1 MSATISPATPQ
12 HAAPASPPV
21 TVRTVFDLWWP
32 LAASWLLMGFE
43 LPVVSAAM
51 ARMAEPTLSLAAY
64 GAIVFPLALII
75 ESPIIMLL
83 SASTALSRDAAS
95 YRLIRRF
102 MFLAGGG
109 LTLVHALVAFT
120 PLYDWLIGSVMG
132 VPAVVAEHGRVGLQI
147 MTPWTLSIA
156 YRRFQQGVLIRNGHS
171 RAIGVGTGVRLGAN
185 VVVLWAAWAMGTV
198 PGIVAGAL
206 AVALGVVAEA
216 VYAGFRVRPVLRGQ
230 VWPAPAQD
238 PPLTQARFM
247 RFYLPLM
254 LTPVLMFLAM
264 PLTSAAMSRM
274 PLAIESLAAW
284 PVIMGLVFTL
294 RSVCFGLNEVVVAM
308 LERPG
313 SAPALGAF
321 TRRLAVATSAAL
333 GLMALTPLGDL
344 WFGRV
349 SALTPQLV
357 ALALPG
363 LWIAFLLPAITA
375 YQSLYQGALVHAHAT
390 RGVTEAIV
398 IYLLTVIAV
407 LAIGGRV
414 PGLPGLYAGLAA
426 TVAGNAAQ
434 TAWLWRGARS
444 RMSLKA

>member
-1 MSATISPATPQ
+1 MSAPTTRP
-12 HAAPASPPV
+12 APAPVADEPV
-21 TVRTVFDLWWP
+21 TVRSVLALWWP

-43 LPVVSAAM
+43 LPVVSAVM
-51 ARMAEPTLSLAAY
+51 ARLPEPTLSLAAY

-83 SASTALSRDAAS
+83 SASTALSKDAAA
-95 YRLIRRF
+95 YRLMRRF
-102 MFLAGGG
+102 VFLAGGA
-109 LTLVHALVAFT
+109 LTLVHVAIAFT
-120 PLYDWLIGSVMG
+120 PLYDWLIGHVMG
-132 VPAVVAEHGRVGLQI
+132 VPPVVAVHGRVGLQI

-156 YRRFQQGVLIRNGHS
+156 YRRFQQGVLIRNGYS
-171 RAIGVGTGVRLGAN
+171 RAIGVGTGVRLLTN
-185 VVVLWAAWAMGTV
+185 VVVLSVAYATHAV
-198 PGIVAGAL
+198 SGIVAGAS

-216 VYAGFRVRPVLRGQ
+216 VYAGLRVRPVLREH

-238 PPLTQARFM
+238 PPLTQQRFM
-247 RFYLPLM
+247 RFYMPLM
-254 LTPVLMFLAM
+254 VTPVMMFFAM

-313 SAPALGAF
+313 AAPALRAF
-321 TRRLAVATSAAL
+321 TQRLALATSAAL
-333 GLMALTPLGDL
+333 GLMAATPLGAV

-349 SALTPQLV
+349 SALAPNLV

-375 YQSLYQGALVHAHAT
+375 FQSLYQGTLVHAHET
-390 RGVTEAIV
+390 RGVTEAIA
-398 IYLLTVIAV
+398 IYLITVIVA
-407 LAIGGRV
+407 LAAGGRMS
-414 PGLPGLYAGLAA
+414 GLPGLYAGLAA
-426 TVAGNAAQ
+426 TTVGNAAQ
-434 TAWLWRGARS
+434 MLWLWRRARI
-444 RMSLKA
+444 LPAV